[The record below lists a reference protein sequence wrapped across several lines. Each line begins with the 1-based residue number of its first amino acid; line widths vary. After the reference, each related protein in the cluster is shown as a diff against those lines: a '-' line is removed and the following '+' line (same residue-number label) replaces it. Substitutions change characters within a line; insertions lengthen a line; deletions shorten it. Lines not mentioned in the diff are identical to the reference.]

1 MTYKI
6 KIALLAV
13 ILLTTFGASMA
24 QDNTPSE
31 TSELPVNVSVP
42 DGYEVQVNTDNDLV
56 IELIGD
62 DNIIR
67 IFSIESLEILIETS
81 DAETIEEIFLAFLD
95 EEILDFELTDDDF
108 VDITFEELSGLVY
121 EADSYRAFALVS
133 LSDLDQEKLDAIVLV
148 EGDISDDVLLPL
160 LNSISVSDTA
170 LAVCLVSTDVER
182 TVRLH
187 VGPGTNR
194 TSVAFLPANQ
204 TFEALGEAEA
214 NDGSRWFKLDKSQA
228 APNSS
233 ALEVWV
239 AADLVMTS
247 GDCTAVGEAFAPPI
261 IPIIQ
266 QNPPTTSNSDSDDSD
281 SNESSST
288 TSASGGLDVNNLGS
302 AEITIELQEGI
313 FVPTFNQYAYY
324 VARVN
329 ESLGLFETELC
340 ARSSVSTTLRCSIYE
355 AWQLVGL
362 NTFQSTDRPSLY
374 IIFNSETSYGIYSAE
389 NGGALNTFYVRSLDR
404 LPDEFGSL
412 SSLENR

>member
-31 TSELPVNVSVP
+31 TSEMPVNVSVP

-228 APNSS
+228 ASNSS